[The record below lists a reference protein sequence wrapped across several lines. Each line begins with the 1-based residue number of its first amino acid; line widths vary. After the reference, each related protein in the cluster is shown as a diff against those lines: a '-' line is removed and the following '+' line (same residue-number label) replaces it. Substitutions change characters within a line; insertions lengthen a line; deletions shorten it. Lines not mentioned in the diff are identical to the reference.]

1 VRTRAKRA
9 GSGPREFIHRRLGL
23 TNQEERS
30 LKVLQKLFFSLLYP
44 IMRAAVW
51 AFRLLPPTA
60 GYALCDVIAWL
71 GYHVDVKRRRR
82 GIRNF
87 GIAFPG
93 RSRAERAASVRAV
106 YRHVVRLSYEII
118 VMGKLLAGDGARTR
132 VEWEGSEHTDRLQ
145 SRAEGAV
152 YATAHVGNWEVM
164 GVAMSARGNPLNSV
178 ARGVET
184 GAYDRF
190 LRGLREVHGQRI
202 VDFQGAIKEGGR
214 LLTSGKNLAFVADQ
228 HAPVNRIWVPFF
240 GVPAGMIKTPAGMA
254 RRYRVPMIVGFC
266 RRIGPGYRFKAK
278 LFPPIHP
285 DLDRPARE
293 DVARMTLAYVR
304 HLEAYIRENPEDY
317 LWLHRIWRAPIDG
330 EEFIGGDG
338 THVRH
343 AAFGPDG
350 DQADSDREPHEPRAP
365 RPARKG
371 DGA

>member
-1 VRTRAKRA
+1 MDA
-9 GSGPREFIHRRLGL
+9 GASHRQPGL
-23 TNQEERS
+23 TNQEERTF
-30 LKVLQKLFFSLLYP
+30 KVLQKLFFRLLYP
-44 IMRAAVW
+44 FMRVAVW
-51 AFRLLPPTA
+51 AFRLIPPTA
-60 GYALCDVIAWL
+60 GYAICDVIARL
-71 GYHVDVKRRRR
+71 GYLVDGKRRRR

-87 GIAFPG
+87 GIAFPE
-93 RSRAERAASVRAV
+93 RSRAECADSVRAV
-106 YRHVVRLSYEII
+106 YRHVVRMSYEVIL
-118 VMGKLLAGDGARTR
+118 MGKLLAGDGARNR
-132 VEWEGSEHTDRLQ
+132 VEWEGGEYSDRVQ
-145 SRAEGAV
+145 SRGEGAV
-152 YATAHVGNWEVM
+152 YATAHVGNWELM

-202 VDFQGAIKEGGR
+202 VDFQGAIKEGGT
-214 LLTSGKNLAFVADQ
+214 LLKSGKNLAFVADQ

-240 GVPAGMIKTPAGMA
+240 GFPAGVIKTPAGMA

-266 RRIGPGYRFKAK
+266 WRAGPGFRFKAK

-285 DLDRPARE
+285 DPDRPARE

-304 HLEAYIRENPEDY
+304 HLESHIREHPEDY
-317 LWLHRIWRAPIDG
+317 MWLHRIWRAPIDG

-338 THVRH
+338 TYVRH

-350 DQADSDREPHEPRAP
+350 NQADSDREPQEPRPP